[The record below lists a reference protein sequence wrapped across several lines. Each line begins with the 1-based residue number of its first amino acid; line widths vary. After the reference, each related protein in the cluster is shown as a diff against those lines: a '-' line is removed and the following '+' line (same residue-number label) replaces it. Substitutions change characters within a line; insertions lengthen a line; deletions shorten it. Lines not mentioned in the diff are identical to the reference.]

1 VSVVYDARGPLQEA
15 RPVTLLDAFRALA
28 PCIGQADVDAVRDRA
43 AEVVL
48 GVLHEIARGMRGDAP
63 LLEDALMNTLLR
75 MTRHGPRGV
84 RVGDPDTDATVR
96 FWLAACLRNNYRD
109 LVAGRPV
116 ELDPDRPPMRRAP
129 LFAAPRPR
137 DCEDEVVD
145 SIHGARVEAERQV
158 IYAEISTRLA
168 AGLREMYRDQFLRAV
183 AELREMADGTVSL
196 DDVVK
201 RLHPEPDRTLKNRV
215 YKEHQRARDRVLAW
229 VQDQL
234 RQPGITP
241 VRADAL
247 RVVAIE
253 LRARGSGR

>member
-1 VSVVYDARGPLQEA
+1 MVYDARGSLQEVA
-15 RPVTLLDAFRALA
+15 PVTLLDAFRALA
-28 PCIGQADVDAVRDRA
+28 PCIGKADVDAVRERA

-48 GVLHEIARGMRGDAP
+48 GVLREIARGMRGDPAS
-63 LLEDALMNTLLR
+63 LDDALMNTLMR

-84 RVGDPDTDATVR
+84 RAGDPATDATVR

-109 LVAGRPV
+109 LEAGRRAV
-116 ELDPDRPPMRRAP
+116 EPLDPDRPPTRRAP
-129 LFAAPRPR
+129 LPADRQPWNR
-137 DCEDEVVD
+137 EDEVVD
-145 SIHGARVEAERQV
+145 RIHGERVAAERQV
-158 IYAEISTRLA
+158 VYEEISTRLA
-168 AGLREMYRDQFLRAV
+168 AGLREMYRDHFLRAV

-229 VQDQL
+229 VKGQL
-234 RQPGITP
+234 GHPGITP

-247 RVVAIE
+247 KVVAIE
-253 LRARGSGR
+253 LRARGSER